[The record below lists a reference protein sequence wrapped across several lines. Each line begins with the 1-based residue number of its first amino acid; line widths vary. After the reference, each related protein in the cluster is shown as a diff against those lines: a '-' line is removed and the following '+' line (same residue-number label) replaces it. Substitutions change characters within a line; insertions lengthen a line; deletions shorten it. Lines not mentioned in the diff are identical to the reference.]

1 MRGSSITAVVVVLG
15 VVATAAGMKPL
26 EPAGPAVGPP
36 PEQQVFRRAV
46 TNSLVVSGTVAVGKE
61 TVEVT
66 SEYGQAVKTT
76 YKLATIRVKDVLV
89 GDKPGDTVSVLVPP
103 ADPFTPPAADGF
115 GRPQPYR
122 RPPVLQ
128 VQLID
133 GQEGVFFLRRHPN
146 APPHHHIPRGAV
158 PLNPLD
164 TDYKDHLAVVKR
176 VGAMVAEPVKALKA
190 KAAADRY
197 EAAVTLVYRYR
208 YVFGQVAAEEVA
220 IPAEETKLLFAAI
233 AEFDWAEYD
242 RPLPPGGPPRDYT
255 KQPNDLLTLLGI
267 HQGGDTGF
275 PKVRVNPGQG
285 MFAAY
290 QQTLREWLDGP
301 GGKFVVTKRVPG
313 N

>member
-1 MRGSSITAVVVVLG
+1 
-15 VVATAAGMKPL
+15 MKPP

-46 TNSLVVSGTVAVGKE
+46 TSALVVSGTVAVGKE
-61 TVEVT
+61 TVEAT
-66 SEYGQAVKTT
+66 AEYGHAAKTT

-89 GDKPGDTVSVLVPP
+89 GDKPGDTVTVLLPP
-103 ADPFTPPAADGF
+103 AEPVAVPAETR
-115 GRPQPYR
+115 GRPPLLRRQPVQ
-122 RPPVLQ
+122 P

-133 GQEGVFFLRRHPN
+133 GQEGVFFLSRHPN

-164 TDYKDHLAVVKR
+164 TDYKDHLAAVKR
-176 VGAMVAEPVKALKA
+176 VGAVVADPVPALKA

-197 EAAVTLVYRYR
+197 DAAVALVYRYR
-208 YVFGQVAAEEVA
+208 FAFGNMPAEEVA
-220 IPAEETKLLFAAI
+220 VPAEETKLLLAAI
-233 AEFDWAEYD
+233 AEFDWAEFD
-242 RPLPPGGPPRDYT
+242 KPFVPGAPPRDYT

-275 PKVRVNPGQG
+275 PKVQVNPGQG

-290 QQTLREWLDGP
+290 RQTYREWLDGP
-301 GGKFVVTKRVPG
+301 GGKFVVTKRVPR

>member
-15 VVATAAGMKPL
+15 VAATAAGSKPL

-46 TNSLVVSGTVAVGKE
+46 TSALVVSGTVSVGKE
-61 TVEVT
+61 TVEAT
-66 SEYGQAVKTT
+66 AEYGQAAKTT
-76 YKLATIRVKDVLV
+76 YKVATIRVKDVLV
-89 GDKPGDTVSVLVPP
+89 GDKPGDTVTVFLPP
-103 ADPFTPPAADGF
+103 ADPVAVPPETR
-115 GRPQPYR
+115 GRPPLLR
-122 RPPVLQ
+122 RPPVQQ

-133 GQEGVFFLRRHPN
+133 GQEGVFFLSRHPN

-176 VGAMVAEPVKALKA
+176 VGAMVADPVTALKA

-197 EAAVTLVYRYR
+197 DAAVAVVYRYR
-208 YVFGQVAAEEVA
+208 FAFGNVPAEEVA
-220 IPAEETKLLFAAI
+220 VPAEETRLLLAAI
-233 AEFDWAEYD
+233 AEFDWAEFD
-242 RPLPPGGPPRDYT
+242 KPFVPGAAPRDYT

-275 PKVRVNPGQG
+275 PKVQVNPGQG

-290 QQTLREWLDGP
+290 RQTYREWLDGP

-313 N
+313 K